1 MGSYRRTNQSANTS
15 SLTSDSLGIKI
26 PDINKVDD
34 AIEHI
39 MKPARN
45 EPDVSLIIPTNTGE
59 MNIDKPEKVIRDPQ
73 ITETLFGAILASRMV
88 SERSVGT

>member
-1 MGSYRRTNQSANTS
+1 M
-15 SLTSDSLGIKI
+15 
-26 PDINKVDD
+26 DD

-45 EPDVSLIIPTNTGE
+45 EPDASLIIPTNTGE

-73 ITETLFGAILASRMV
+73 ITETLSGAIFASRMV
-88 SERSVGT
+88 